1 MPHDFAVFAG
11 ARLGLIGIDDE
22 VMRPAIRNLRHKR
35 PFETGRKARAATPTK
50 AGSLHLV
57 DDPITAFVDENL
69 GAIPIAAHLCRL
81 QVSAVKAVK
90 IGEDTIFIRK
100 HRSYPFA
107 ASAAAAFAASAALAA
122 SAAAMAFLAS
132 SASNRAFQEPT
143 TDPS

>member
-1 MPHDFAVFAG
+1 
-11 ARLGLIGIDDE
+11 
-22 VMRPAIRNLRHKR
+22 MRPAIRNLRHKR
-35 PFETGRKARAATPTK
+35 PFETRRKARATTPAE

-57 DDPITAFVDENL
+57 DDPIAAFVDENL
-69 GAIPIAAHLCRL
+69 STIPIAAHLCRL

-100 HRSYPFA
+100 HRAYPFA

-122 SAAAMAFLAS
+122 SAAAIAFLAS